1 MTRSNFFIRS
11 FLLLAL
17 VALASCGSDD
27 IQSQSNIEFQRKFS
41 SEVSKI
47 NAARLPPSPSAQNAG
62 NNPAN
67 QAAAAKITG
76 QNNLPDDMFDLV
88 YNPTIN
94 APFVVSGL
102 EFDTIN
108 IPERDYYGIAST
120 LNDKR
125 YVLAGNQ
132 VLQKNIDE
140 VIKQQSAEDIELS
153 EILIKEQ
160 RQLKKQQKLTKIFGD
175 DSTFV
180 EKNKTK
186 NEDAA
191 KKEEQPSIIDEALR
205 KQIALQIIKQNI
217 AHNSATDQNNVAVAQ
232 NPQAAQQK
240 TQ

>member
-17 VALASCGSDD
+17 AVLASCGSDH
-27 IQSQSNIEFQRKFS
+27 IQNQSNAEFQKRFA
-41 SEVSKI
+41 SEVSRI
-47 NAARLPPSPSAQNAG
+47 NAARISPPPSAQNAE
-62 NNPAN
+62 NNSSATNPSTARI
-67 QAAAAKITG
+67 AG

-125 YVLAGNQ
+125 YVLAGNH
-132 VLQKNIDE
+132 VLQRNIDE
-140 VIKQQSAEDIELS
+140 LIRRQSAEDIEFS

-160 RQLKKQQKLTKIFGD
+160 RQLKKQQKLAKIFGD
-175 DSTFV
+175 DSTFI

-186 NEDAA
+186 NEDGA
-191 KKEEQPSIIDEALR
+191 KKEERPSIIDEALK

-217 AHNSATDQNNVAVAQ
+217 THNSATGPNKTA
-232 NPQAAQQK
+232 AAQQK

>member
-1 MTRSNFFIRS
+1 
-11 FLLLAL
+11 
-17 VALASCGSDD
+17 
-27 IQSQSNIEFQRKFS
+27 
-41 SEVSKI
+41 
-47 NAARLPPSPSAQNAG
+47 
-62 NNPAN
+62 
-67 QAAAAKITG
+67 
-76 QNNLPDDMFDLV
+76 MFDLV